1 VARFLGHLFLPQ
13 PVITIERAR
22 KRDREMFAIFLS
34 PDDNDG
40 AGARIFHYG
49 IKPSARF
56 PSSSVADA
64 TGCPCNWKILHAL
77 MVRELLIYVG
87 DGHKYTHTGFSLWVH
102 LNIEERAQ
110 RRE

>member
-40 AGARIFHYG
+40 AREYFITALSHQPDFPAAAAQMPLDAR
-49 IKPSARF
+49 
-56 PSSSVADA
+56 A
-64 TGCPCNWKILHAL
+64 TGKYCTLSRLL
-77 MVRELLIYVG
+77 MYFCVVCVCR
-87 DGHKYTHTGFSLWVH
+87 KFTHTD
-102 LNIEERAQ
+102 
-110 RRE
+110 